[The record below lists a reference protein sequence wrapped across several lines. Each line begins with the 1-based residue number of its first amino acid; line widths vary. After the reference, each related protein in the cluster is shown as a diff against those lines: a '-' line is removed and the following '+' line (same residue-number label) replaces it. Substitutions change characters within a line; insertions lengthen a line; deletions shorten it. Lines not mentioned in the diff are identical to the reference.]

1 MTGSYLSGSTRSSV
15 ERKGLPLTRQFAETE
30 ICDGLIRPRST
41 TNDKDLF
48 PRPFL
53 VEAAC

>member
-15 ERKGLPLTRQFAETE
+15 ERKELPLTRQFAETE
-30 ICDGLIRPRST
+30 TCDGLIRPRST

-53 VEAAC
+53 VESAC

>member
-53 VEAAC
+53 FEAAC